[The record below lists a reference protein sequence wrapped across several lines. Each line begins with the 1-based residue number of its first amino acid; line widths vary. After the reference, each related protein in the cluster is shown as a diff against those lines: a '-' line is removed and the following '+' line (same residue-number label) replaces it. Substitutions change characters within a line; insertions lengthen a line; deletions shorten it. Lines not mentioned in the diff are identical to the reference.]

1 MLFLD
6 EKSDTKTFQYDIEY
20 QKILAEF
27 ELVEQGIVE
36 DISHEYYNADM

>member
-27 ELVEQGIVE
+27 VSFIILIFYLFIGVG
-36 DISHEYYNADM
+36 